1 MEELTMKTVFAAA
14 TGLALVATAAFAN
27 PTTGPRT
34 GAVQLRA
41 TVADFIGIVSTT
53 NSTIG
58 DLDLVNGTSSIG
70 ANNNENNNS
79 GGDQKA
85 TVTVLANT
93 RYDIELAWETWDDV
107 ATLTNP
113 TPGYP
118 QANYYNSVARCSIG
132 GSIHFDDNVN
142 QDGNASI
149 SNPPSGAT
157 PWTLTDFSPG
167 RRTYGIGSNLDP
179 IHTNCDDGIAA
190 PGTYALNVAITLT
203 KNNRP

>member
-14 TGLALVATAAFAN
+14 TGLALVATGALAN
-27 PTTGPRT
+27 PTTGPKS

-41 TVADFIGIVSTT
+41 TVNEFIGIVSTT
-53 NSTIG
+53 DSTIG
-58 DLDLVNGTSSIG
+58 DLDLVNGTSGSG
-70 ANNNENNNS
+70 ANNNDNHNAAGQE
-79 GGDQKA
+79 KA
-85 TVTVLANT
+85 TVEVMANT
-93 RYDIELAWETWDDV
+93 RYDIELEWETWEDV

-118 QANYYNSVARCSIG
+118 QANYRNSDAGCSIG
-132 GSIHFDDNVN
+132 GSIHFDDNLN

-149 SNPPSGAT
+149 SRPPSGAT

-179 IHTNCDDGIAA
+179 QYTDCDGGVAA
-190 PGTYALNVAITLT
+190 SGTYALNVAITLS
-203 KNNRP
+203 KH